1 MTVQYI
7 IPAGYLVEPQ
17 CSPLCVAFTFIHRET
32 HEHAN
37 THMHTSFIRWSIYW
51 IARVLLLLNG
61 RLVVPFFAAISPLHI
76 LYTFSFLP
84 SFASAHIDGSR
95 FFILLISTFFLPFL
109 SVRLVV
115 CLFDSVS
122 CRFLCVTIFASYALN
137 SSLFHNE
144 PPNLLMILKSI
155 TQIIHVDVVDIFIY
169 WISFAFPFSFLF
181 SLCPFACPSASCL
194 CDSLRVNGYSIRVLF
209 SALTPFLIVLF

>member
-84 SFASAHIDGSR
+84 SFVSAHIDSSR
-95 FFILLISTFFLPFL
+95 FLYSWSQHFSYRFYLC
-109 SVRLVV
+109 VV

-122 CRFLCVTIFASYALN
+122 CRFLCVTIFASFALN

-155 TQIIHVDVVDIFIY
+155 SQIIHVDVVDIFIY
-169 WISFAFPFSFLF
+169 WISYAFPFSFSF